1 MNINWP
7 NNKSFAFTIFDDTD
21 NASIKDNNIKPVYD
35 LLYDLGF
42 ITTKS
47 VWPTKGKRKPRIG
60 GDTCEEL
67 EYLEWVLS
75 LKKKRL

>member
-1 MNINWP
+1 MIINWP

-21 NASIKDNNIKPVYD
+21 NATIRDKNITPVYD

-42 ITTKS
+42 ITTKT
-47 VWPTKGKRKPRIG
+47 VWPTKGQQKPLIG
-60 GDTCEEL
+60 GDTCEDL
-67 EYLEWVLS
+67 EYLEWVLN